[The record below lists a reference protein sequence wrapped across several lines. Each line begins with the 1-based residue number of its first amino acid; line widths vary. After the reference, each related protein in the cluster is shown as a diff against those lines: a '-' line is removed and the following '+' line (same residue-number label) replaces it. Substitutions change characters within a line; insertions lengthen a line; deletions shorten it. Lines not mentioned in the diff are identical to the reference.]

1 MKESEKENLF
11 ITFNGVIESII
22 EDKRKNPKNLK
33 NLKKF
38 EAKINLG
45 LQIQEDY
52 TFWVNLVAK
61 DGNYKLGRDK
71 LEQYD
76 LEIVSDPEDLMYF
89 SSGQYSTLH
98 MMFKK
103 NKFGFR
109 KLRYKKGNTGKG
121 YFGILLKLPK
131 ILVLDKIKHMNK
143 K

>member
-11 ITFNGVIESII
+11 ITFKGVIESII
-22 EDKRKNPKNLK
+22 EDKRKRPKNLK
-33 NLKKF
+33 NLNKF

-45 LQIQEDY
+45 LQIQEDFM
-52 TFWVNLVAK
+52 FWVNLIAG

-71 LEQYD
+71 LEEYD
-76 LEIVSDPEDLMYF
+76 LEIISDPEDLMYF
-89 SSGQYSTLH
+89 SSGEYSTLH

-109 KLRYKKGNTGKG
+109 KLRFKKGNTGKG
-121 YFGILLKLPK
+121 YIGILLKLPK
-131 ILVLDKIKHMNK
+131 ILVLDKIKPPNK